1 MSESFSFTGG
11 AVLTP
16 DGVLE
21 AADVHVAD
29 GRIVD
34 TPSRDG
40 PRIDCRGRVVL
51 PAIVDVH
58 GDAFELEIHPRPGVD
73 LPLDIAMGAVD
84 RQLVT
89 NGIATAFH
97 GLTISW
103 EPGARGI
110 EAGRTFMDALPALRP
125 GLTAD
130 HRVQLRWETFAH
142 AVIPDIAGWLRL
154 DPTPAIAFN
163 DHTTLGLADLRS
175 GNARKLDRWAQRAG
189 VSLDDY
195 IACLEAAGEQSG
207 DVAGRI
213 GEVAAMAARHDAVM
227 LSHDEQTA
235 SERRASR
242 EIGMR
247 VCEFPL
253 AREVAAEAVAAG
265 EHVVMGAPNVIRGG
279 SHTGAMSAEDAVRD
293 GLCTVLA
300 SDYHYP
306 SLLHAA
312 ERLVARGVGPL
323 AAIWALVSA
332 NPAASMGLDD
342 RGAIEPCRR
351 ADIIVLD
358 CSGPWRLVHTV
369 AGGVLTTLGRRLS
382 S

>member
-29 GRIVD
+29 CRIVD

-142 AVIPDIAGWLRL
+142 DAIPDIAGWLRL

-163 DHTTLGLADLRS
+163 DHTTLGLADLQLWQYTK
-175 GNARKLDRWAQRAG
+175 ARPLG
-189 VSLDDY
+189 
-195 IACLEAAGEQSG
+195 
-207 DVAGRI
+207 
-213 GEVAAMAARHDAVM
+213 AAR
-227 LSHDEQTA
+227 
-235 SERRASR
+235 
-242 EIGMR
+242 GG
-247 VCEFPL
+247 L
-253 AREVAAEAVAAG
+253 ARRLRRLPG
-265 EHVVMGAPNVIRGG
+265 SGG
-279 SHTGAMSAEDAVRD
+279 RTSFR
-293 GLCTVLA
+293 
-300 SDYHYP
+300 
-306 SLLHAA
+306 
-312 ERLVARGVGPL
+312 R
-323 AAIWALVSA
+323 
-332 NPAASMGLDD
+332 
-342 RGAIEPCRR
+342 RR
-351 ADIIVLD
+351 AD
-358 CSGPWRLVHTV
+358 RR
-369 AGGVLTTLGRRLS
+369 GRRDGGAA
-382 S
+382 